1 MLELIILIVAF
12 VLLILVIVWLPVLRQ
27 SRKVELVDNTQRDDT
42 NIRLYHE
49 HKKEIEKD
57 FEQSNIDDENYQ
69 YLLSELDKSLLQDIE
84 VNKVASAKEKIVDKP
99 ISILWPSALSLFII
113 IFSFAIY
120 SKSGAYQQLSQ
131 PSQLA
136 QAPINAE
143 QQALQQTKSLL
154 ILTAQE
160 PENSEAWY
168 SLGQSYIGLGEY
180 QQALSAYDQVIRIE
194 GGTADLFGAK
204 AQAHYYK
211 NNQKIDVVVQ
221 KFIDKALA
229 IDPADPSTNILIGMN
244 SFINKD
250 YAKAIKHWQIVVDT
264 ERSNVNSQALVEAIN
279 EAKQRQSGLANTQTP
294 AVTET
299 QGPQLEVN
307 VRLSDELQAKLA
319 KGDDKVVFI
328 YAIAADPK
336 KGRMPLAAV
345 KMNISDLPTTI
356 ILNDSRAMTA
366 QAKLS
371 DVASVHVYA
380 IVSES
385 GGAGIKPGDHKAEI
399 LNIDVK
405 SSEPLSLLIND
416 IVKINKAENN

>member
-12 VLLILVIVWLPVLRQ
+12 VLLILVIIWFPVLRQ
-27 SRKVELVDNTQRDDT
+27 SRKVEIVDNTQRDDT

-49 HKKEIEKD
+49 HKREIEKD

-84 VNKVASAKEKIVDKP
+84 VNKVASAKENIVDKP
-99 ISILWPSALSLFII
+99 ISMLWPTTLSLFVL
-113 IFSFAIY
+113 IFSFALY

-131 PSQLA
+131 PLQT
-136 QAPINAE
+136 PINAE
-143 QQALQQTKSLL
+143 QQAMQQTKSLL

-180 QQALSAYDQVIRIE
+180 QQALNAYDQVIRIE
-194 GGTADLFGAK
+194 GDTADLFGAK
-204 AQAHYYK
+204 AQANYYK
-211 NNQKIDVVVQ
+211 NNQKIDLVVQ
-221 KFIDKALA
+221 GFIDKALA

-244 SFINKD
+244 SFINQE
-250 YAKAIKHWQIVVDT
+250 YVKAIKHWQLVVDT
-264 ERSNVNSQALVEAIN
+264 ERSNVNSQALIEAIT
-279 EAKQRQSGLANTQTP
+279 EAKQRLSDITNVQAS

-299 QGPQLEVN
+299 QGPQLQVN
-307 VRLSDELQAKLA
+307 VQLSDELQAKLA
-319 KGDDKVVFI
+319 QGDDKVVFV

-356 ILNDSRAMTA
+356 VLNDARAMTP

-371 DVASVHVYA
+371 DVAGVHVYA

-385 GGAGIKPGDHKAEI
+385 GGAGIKPGDYKAE
-399 LNIDVK
+399 LLDIDVK
-405 SSEPLSLLIND
+405 SLEPLNLLIND
-416 IVKINKAENN
+416 IVK

>member
-27 SRKVELVDNTQRDDT
+27 SHKVEVVDNTQRDDT

-84 VNKVASAKEKIVDKP
+84 VNKLASANEKIVNKP
-99 ISILWPSALSLFII
+99 ISMLWPATLSLFII
-113 IFSFAIY
+113 VFSFALY
-120 SKSGAYQQLSQ
+120 SKKGAYLQLSQ
-131 PSQLA
+131 PVQTA

-143 QQALQQTKSLL
+143 QQALEQTKSLL

-168 SLGQSYIGLGEY
+168 SLGQSYIGMGEY
-180 QQALSAYDQVIRIE
+180 QQALNAYDQVIRIE
-194 GGTADLFGAK
+194 GETADLFGAK
-204 AQAHYYK
+204 AQANYYK
-211 NNQKIDVVVQ
+211 NDQKIDSVVQ
-221 KFIDKALA
+221 ALIDKALA
-229 IDPADPSTNILIGMN
+229 IDPADPSTNILIGMH
-244 SFINKD
+244 SFISKN
-250 YAKAIKHWQIVVDT
+250 YAKAITHWQLVVDT
-264 ERSNVNSQALVEAIN
+264 GRSNVNSQALIEAIT
-279 EAKQRQSGLANTQTP
+279 EAKQRQSG
-294 AVTET
+294 VTNSQAPTVDET
-299 QGPQLEVN
+299 QGPQLQVN
-307 VRLSDELQAKLA
+307 VQLSDELQTKLA
-319 KGDDKVVFI
+319 LGDDKVVFV

-356 ILNDSRAMTA
+356 VLNDSRAMTP

-371 DVASVHVYA
+371 DVAKVHVYA

-385 GGAGIKPGDHKAEI
+385 GGAGIKPGDHKAE
-399 LNIDVK
+399 LLEVNVN
-405 SSEPLSLLIND
+405 SLEPLNLLIND
-416 IVKINKAENN
+416 LVK